1 MTFSLRVLLVE
12 DDKIDQMA
20 FERFIHQQNLPY
32 RYLIASS
39 LHEARQTIAAEDF
52 DIIISDYLLGDGT
65 AFDIFALQ
73 NKCPV
78 IVTTGSGDEEIAA
91 KAMKSGAYDYLIK
104 DPEGNYL
111 KVLPV
116 TIENTLKR
124 KHNED
129 ELEKYH
135 SRLEELVKERSQA
148 LLEEV
153 TKHKKTLTEL
163 RESEKLFR
171 QAFDNALTGM
181 LLVDPQGIILE
192 SNNAFT
198 SMLGYSGSELE
209 GKRIFDITY
218 PDDKEI
224 TEKFIHEAINLG
236 KHGGV
241 FDKRYLHKEGQV
253 VWSRVSTS
261 LVKSSE
267 DKPLYFVSQ
276 IQDIT
281 EQKKLA
287 KEKEK
292 LEEQLRHAQKME
304 AIGTL
309 AGGIAHDFNNILVPI
324 IGYSEMIIEDLPAG
338 SQHQKDLQ
346 EVLRAASRAKDLIKQ
361 ILTFS
366 RQSDY
371 QAKTLYLAPL
381 VKESIKLLSASLP
394 SNIIIRQDMSAVTG
408 KIIGDPTN
416 INQIIMNLC
425 TNAYHAMRERGGIL
439 TISLADVNL
448 PKDIIAPVSSV
459 PAGNY
464 LLLSISDTG
473 QGMSRSVMEH
483 IFEPYYTT
491 KKLGEGTGLGLAI
504 VHGIVSSYGGKVL
517 VSSTPG
523 KGSTFDV
530 YLPMLEDLEADPD
543 AEHFVDHISPRGT
556 ERILLVDDEENVLQ
570 TTHRL
575 LEKLGYGVS
584 AFTSSI
590 DALHSFKTNP
600 HHFDL
605 IITDMTMPDMTGD
618 QLAVHLLRIRPDIP
632 VILCT
637 GFSSIVDESAAKEIG
652 ICDFIMKPVLS
663 HDIAQRIRKILD
675 DVDITP

>member
-1 MTFSLRVLLVE
+1 
-12 DDKIDQMA
+12 
-20 FERFIHQQNLPY
+20 
-32 RYLIASS
+32 
-39 LHEARQTIAAEDF
+39 
-52 DIIISDYLLGDGT
+52 
-65 AFDIFALQ
+65 
-73 NKCPV
+73 
-78 IVTTGSGDEEIAA
+78 
-91 KAMKSGAYDYLIK
+91 
-104 DPEGNYL
+104 
-111 KVLPV
+111 
-116 TIENTLKR
+116 
-124 KHNED
+124 
-129 ELEKYH
+129 
-135 SRLEELVKERSQA
+135 
-148 LLEEV
+148 
-153 TKHKKTLTEL
+153 
-163 RESEKLFR
+163 
-171 QAFDNALTGM
+171 
-181 LLVDPQGIILE
+181 
-192 SNNAFT
+192 
-198 SMLGYSGSELE
+198 
-209 GKRIFDITY
+209 
-218 PDDKEI
+218 
-224 TEKFIHEAINLG
+224 
-236 KHGGV
+236 
-241 FDKRYLHKEGQV
+241 
-253 VWSRVSTS
+253 
-261 LVKSSE
+261 
-267 DKPLYFVSQ
+267 
-276 IQDIT
+276 
-281 EQKKLA
+281 
-287 KEKEK
+287 
-292 LEEQLRHAQKME
+292 
-304 AIGTL
+304 
-309 AGGIAHDFNNILVPI
+309 
-324 IGYSEMIIEDLPAG
+324 
-338 SQHQKDLQ
+338 
-346 EVLRAASRAKDLIKQ
+346 
-361 ILTFS
+361 
-366 RQSDY
+366 
-371 QAKTLYLAPL
+371 
-381 VKESIKLLSASLP
+381 
-394 SNIIIRQDMSAVTG
+394 MSAVTG